1 MARERK
7 EPKKISG
14 ARKRGDW
21 WHFDKKIDGVR
32 YREPLNTKDWRVSA
46 IWSARALLRSRPE
59 RSPHPLARCLR
70 D

>member
-7 EPKKISG
+7 EPMRIAG

-32 YREPLNTKDWRVSA
+32 YREPLNTK
-46 IWSARALLRSRPE
+46 
-59 RSPHPLARCLR
+59 SPTSPVMKKS
-70 D
+70 